1 MVNASQAFVLR
12 IGLSSEDI
20 YVVFS
25 LQSNA
30 KNGAL
35 MIKSTKP
42 PGKARGATAAAAPK
56 KKLGGGTGRTI
67 GRPPSGTREAILSAA
82 VIEFAEVGFGGA
94 RIEQI
99 SKRANT
105 SDRMLY
111 YHFDSKDALF
121 QAALEQVHEEMITAE
136 SAIELHEIDP
146 REGMKRLI
154 AFMWRYFDEHP
165 EFIRLV
171 NNENMYK
178 ARHAIKS
185 DRIRS
190 SAIPALRL
198 VADVLERGVRA
209 GYFRRDVTLFEIHLT
224 IVSLCYYYLSNAAT
238 MSNFHGYDMMRRE
251 ARDAW
256 LTHIT
261 RVVMDFLTQHGLTSR
276 DD

>member
-1 MVNASQAFVLR
+1 
-12 IGLSSEDI
+12 
-20 YVVFS
+20 
-25 LQSNA
+25 
-30 KNGAL
+30 
-35 MIKSTKP
+35 MIKATKP
-42 PGKARGATAAAAPK
+42 PTTTKGKPRSVTATAAAK
-56 KKLGGGTGRTI
+56 KKLGEGAGRV

-82 VIEFAEVGFGGA
+82 IIEFAEVGFGGA
-94 RIEQI
+94 RIEHI

-105 SDRMLY
+105 SDRMVY
-111 YHFDSKDALF
+111 YHFDGKHALF
-121 QAALEQVHEEMITAE
+121 QAALEQVHEDMITAE
-136 SAIELHEIDP
+136 SAIELHQIDP

-154 AFMWRYFDEHP
+154 AFIWRYFDEHP

-178 ARHAIKS
+178 GRHAIKS

-198 VADVLERGVRA
+198 VADLLERGVRA
-209 GYFRRDVTLFEIHLT
+209 GYFRLDVTLFEIHLT

-238 MSNFHGYDMMRRE
+238 MSNFHGYDMMRRD

-261 RVVMDFLTQHGLTSR
+261 RVVMDFLTQHGPTCRSN
-276 DD
+276 